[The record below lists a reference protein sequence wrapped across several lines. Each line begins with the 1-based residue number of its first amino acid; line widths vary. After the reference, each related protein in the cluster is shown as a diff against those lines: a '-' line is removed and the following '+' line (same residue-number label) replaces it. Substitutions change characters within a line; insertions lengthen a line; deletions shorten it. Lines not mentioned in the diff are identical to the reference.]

1 MNREKKILLAL
12 ILAFT
17 FMVIL
22 SGCSGLPKTAK
33 LTISIDPN
41 PVPYS
46 SEDGKW
52 HYTMYISESNGTGI
66 TVTSLTFTGYTQED
80 ELTGTTILDAEEFFE
95 WFETDYV
102 PAFSTIQNNINHS
115 GTSVYSIV
123 RVAGIDDNDNPVE
136 ATIRIDYLPK

>member
-1 MNREKKILLAL
+1 MMKENRIWIVLFIAL
-12 ILAFT
+12 TLIA
-17 FMVIL
+17 I
-22 SGCSGLPKTAK
+22 SAGCTGLPKIAE
-33 LTISIDPN
+33 ISIVADPN

-52 HYTMYISESNGTGI
+52 HYTMNISESNGVGV
-66 TVTSLTFTGYTQED
+66 TVTSLTFTGYNQED
-80 ELTGTTILDAEEFFE
+80 ELTYIQILDAEEFFE

-136 ATIRIDYLPK
+136 ATIRIDYLPQ